1 MAKTDVNSV
10 VLIGNLT
17 RDADVSFTPS
27 GTSIVKLSIAVNRA
41 FKRGEEWVDE
51 VSYFDVNLWGSTGL
65 HPYLKKGKKIAVQG
79 YLKQD
84 RWEKDGQK
92 NSRVVIVS
100 ENVQLL
106 SPSENNNAGGNNNQQ
121 YFQPQQ
127 QNNNQQK
134 YYQPKSYQL
143 NVNVPNQAAELAQNF
158 GGTVEADDGYP
169 EDIPF

>member
-27 GTSIVKLSIAVNRA
+27 GTSIAKLSIAVNRA

-121 YFQPQQ
+121 QQ
-127 QNNNQQK
+127 
-134 YYQPKSYQL
+134 YYQPQKQYQA
-143 NVNVPNQAAELAQNF
+143 NVNVPNQAVELAQNF
-158 GGTVEADDGYP
+158 GGTVEADNGYP